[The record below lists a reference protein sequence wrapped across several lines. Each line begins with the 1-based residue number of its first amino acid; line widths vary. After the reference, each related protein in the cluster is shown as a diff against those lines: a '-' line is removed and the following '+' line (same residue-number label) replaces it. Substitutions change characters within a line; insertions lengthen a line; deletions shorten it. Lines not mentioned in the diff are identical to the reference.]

1 MKICVALLASLLALA
16 AVAQETK
23 RDVWVWT
30 DQNGVMQ
37 YSDRPV
43 PGARKL
49 QLSTASPEPPP
60 APAPA
65 AAVPSSAA
73 KPATKD
79 VEYERVEIWQPENGQ
94 SFFGADATVDVR
106 MRTDPALA
114 GEDTLLLFLDGKLV
128 ETPPDALE
136 HTLSNLE
143 RGAHTLSAVIMDG
156 KGEEKIRS
164 EPRVFHIR
172 QPTVIQPR
180 AVGPSIKP
188 KPTPRT
194 R

>member
-1 MKICVALLASLLALA
+1 MKTCVALLASLLAVA
-16 AVAQETK
+16 AVAQEAK

-30 DQNGVMQ
+30 DQNGVTQ

-43 PGARKL
+43 PGAKKL
-49 QLSTASPEPPP
+49 QLSTASP

-65 AAVPSSAA
+65 AAAA
-73 KPATKD
+73 APATAANPAAQD
-79 VEYERVEIWQPENGQ
+79 VVYQRVEIWQPENGQ
-94 SFFGADATVDVR
+94 TFFGADATVDVR
-106 MRTDPALA
+106 MRTDPALSS
-114 GEDTLLLFLDGKLV
+114 EDTLLLFLDGKLI
-128 ETPPDALE
+128 ETAPDALE

-156 KGEEKIRS
+156 QGEEKIRS

-180 AVGPSIKP
+180 AVGPNIKP

>member
-1 MKICVALLASLLALA
+1 MKTCVALLASLLAVA
-16 AVAQETK
+16 AVAQEAK

-30 DQNGVMQ
+30 DQNGVTQ

-43 PGARKL
+43 PGAKKL
-49 QLSTASPEPPP
+49 QLSTASP

-65 AAVPSSAA
+65 AAAA
-73 KPATKD
+73 APATAANPAAQD
-79 VEYERVEIWQPENGQ
+79 VVYQRVEIWQPENGQ
-94 SFFGADATVDVR
+94 TFFGADATVDVR

-114 GEDTLLLFLDGKLV
+114 SEDTLLLFLDGKRI
-128 ETPPDALE
+128 ETAPDALE

-156 KGEEKIRS
+156 QGEEKIRS

-180 AVGPSIKP
+180 AVGPNIKP

>member
-49 QLSTASPEPPP
+49 LLSTASPEPPP
-60 APAPA
+60 APAASAVAPA
-65 AAVPSSAA
+65 TAA
-73 KPATKD
+73 KSTVEQ
-79 VEYERVEIWQPENGQ
+79 VEYQSLEIWQPENGE

-106 MRTDPALA
+106 MRTEPAVA
-114 GEDTLLLFLDGKLV
+114 DMDTLRLYLDGKLV
-128 ETPPDALE
+128 EGATDSLE
-136 HTLSNLE
+136 YTLSDLE
-143 RGAHTLSAVIMDG
+143 RGAHSITAVITDDRG
-156 KGEEKIRS
+156 NEKIRS
-164 EPRVFHIR
+164 EPRVFHIK

-180 AVGPSIKP
+180 AVGPNIQP